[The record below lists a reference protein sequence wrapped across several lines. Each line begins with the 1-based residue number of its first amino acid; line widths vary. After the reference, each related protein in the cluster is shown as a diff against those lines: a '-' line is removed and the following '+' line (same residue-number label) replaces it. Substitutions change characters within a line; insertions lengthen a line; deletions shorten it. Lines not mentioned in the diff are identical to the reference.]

1 MKSFLSFSL
10 ALKKVLN
17 FLKSTILK
25 GSGSTIRPSAVSSV
39 VDGMLDQA
47 QEALAIVEK
56 QGNSPKRVSADL
68 YIFIY
73 AGYVVICLKILQE
86 IHDFPFSFYTLWSYL
101 LVSTEVDLGLG
112 GGFCRVPLLLLS
124 WPRQ

>member
-39 VDGMLDQA
+39 VDGMLEQA

-56 QGNSPKRVSADL
+56 QGNSPKRVSEDL
-68 YIFIY
+68 YLFIY
-73 AGYVVICLKILQE
+73 AGYVVIGLKIL
-86 IHDFPFSFYTLWSYL
+86 
-101 LVSTEVDLGLG
+101 
-112 GGFCRVPLLLLS
+112 
-124 WPRQ
+124 